1 MFNLDIE
8 PKMKEGRLITN
19 NKEIEPYNKEE
30 GRDTK
35 HELTVENVRELLNN
49 ENITEERAMDIINSL
64 KVFSKIAYELY
75 SEEQNQKIM
84 KDAA

>member
-30 GRDTK
+30 VSDTK

>member
-1 MFNLDIE
+1 
-8 PKMKEGRLITN
+8 MKEGRLITN

-30 GRDTK
+30 VSDTK

>member
-30 GRDTK
+30 VSDTK

-84 KDAA
+84 TDAA